1 MRKKEPKFMQELHR
15 IRAKLSREWE
25 KMSDKE
31 FLAHMHKA
39 GKRFRES
46 LPSRKTIFTSS
57 SR

>member
-1 MRKKEPKFMQELHR
+1 MQELHR